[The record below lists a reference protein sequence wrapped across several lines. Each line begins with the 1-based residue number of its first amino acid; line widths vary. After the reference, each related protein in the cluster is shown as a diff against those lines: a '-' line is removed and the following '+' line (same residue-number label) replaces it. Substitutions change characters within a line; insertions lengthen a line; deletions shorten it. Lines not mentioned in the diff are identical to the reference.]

1 MTGIIND
8 ILCFV
13 QNNFINHPKNNLL
26 NTISNFYKEDEIVG
40 AKNCLYAF
48 VDSLSEKPEG
58 ISRNV
63 KRQAGDNKRKLDSE
77 DLLNLYSVL
86 DAAKIKLP
94 RYTVA
99 NLRHIPSINA
109 GEVDLYALAATVNN
123 LNSQFD
129 LILNRLSSIESMACK
144 LLKKSDFLEAEL
156 AGSEQKMC
164 SEISNGFG
172 AVNDTVLSGFE
183 SISAAVESVHN
194 TVTPYSNQLASV
206 SQCLGQIKHNAQS
219 TLQPLTLGQIEHK
232 MQSTHPSQENKQS
245 KHQGIQPIKH
255 TNDKEGVTAEKNVEI
270 SDVHK
275 STWAMKV
282 VNGEWKNVNGKRRQS
297 IKVKGTRPPAQDAE
311 SAIKAIPR
319 KDRLY
324 AYVGRLEINTK
335 EEELV
340 DYLKFVGIINV
351 RCKRLKVKNGA
362 VQDTAAFFV
371 SCDAESREIFYD
383 ESYWPDGAELRD
395 WVFYN

>member
-1 MTGIIND
+1 M
-8 ILCFV
+8 
-13 QNNFINHPKNNLL
+13 
-26 NTISNFYKEDEIVG
+26 
-40 AKNCLYAF
+40 
-48 VDSLSEKPEG
+48 
-58 ISRNV
+58 
-63 KRQAGDNKRKLDSE
+63 
-77 DLLNLYSVL
+77 
-86 DAAKIKLP
+86 
-94 RYTVA
+94 
-99 NLRHIPSINA
+99 
-109 GEVDLYALAATVNN
+109 
-123 LNSQFD
+123 
-129 LILNRLSSIESMACK
+129 
-144 LLKKSDFLEAEL
+144 
-156 AGSEQKMC
+156 
-164 SEISNGFG
+164 
-172 AVNDTVLSGFE
+172 
-183 SISAAVESVHN
+183 
-194 TVTPYSNQLASV
+194 
-206 SQCLGQIKHNAQS
+206 
-219 TLQPLTLGQIEHK
+219 
-232 MQSTHPSQENKQS
+232 
-245 KHQGIQPIKH
+245 
-255 TNDKEGVTAEKNVEI
+255 EI

-362 VQDTAAFFV
+362 VHDTAAFFV

>member
-94 RYTVA
+94 QYTVA

-219 TLQPLTLGQIEHK
+219 TLQPQTIGHIEHE
-232 MQSTHPSQENKQS
+232 MQSTHPYQENKQS
-245 KHQGIQPIKH
+245 KQQGIQPIKH
-255 TNDKEGVTAEKNVEI
+255 TNNKEGVTAEKNVEI

-362 VQDTAAFFV
+362 VHDTAAFFV